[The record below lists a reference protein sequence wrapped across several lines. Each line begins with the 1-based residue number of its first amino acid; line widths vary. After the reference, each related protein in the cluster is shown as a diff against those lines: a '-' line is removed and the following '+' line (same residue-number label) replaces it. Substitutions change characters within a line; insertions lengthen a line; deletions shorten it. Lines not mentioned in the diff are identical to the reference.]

1 MTDKIKLLLVDD
13 EPDILE
19 FLSYNFRKHNFE
31 VITASQGQEALS
43 KATEHSPALIISDI
57 LMPQMDGIELSK
69 ELKSHEQTKHIPII
83 FLTAVHDDYKVLY
96 AMSTGADQYVSKPVR
111 FDYLLTLVQATLLKH
126 QH

>member
-31 VITASQGQEALS
+31 VITASHGHQALS
-43 KATEHSPALIISDI
+43 MASEHSPALIISDI
-57 LMPQMDGIELSK
+57 LMPKMDGIELCI
-69 ELKSHEQTKHIPII
+69 ELRNREQTKHIPII
-83 FLTAVHDDYKVLY
+83 FLTAVNDDYKVLH
-96 AMSTGADQYVSKPVR
+96 AMSTGADQYVSKPAR
-111 FDYLLTLVQATLLKH
+111 FDYLLNLVHATLLKH